1 MVHCNQC
8 GYEWEPRG
16 GIPVA
21 CTRCKRYDWKAEKK
35 ERRYGR
41 SKDVDTGA
49 AGSDAAGNSERGVRS
64 AECQG

>member
-49 AGSDAAGNSERGVRS
+49 AGSGLVKSAKSVKKRGVK
-64 AECQG
+64 

>member
-49 AGSDAAGNSERGVRS
+49 AVGLVQSVKSVKKRG
-64 AECQG
+64 A